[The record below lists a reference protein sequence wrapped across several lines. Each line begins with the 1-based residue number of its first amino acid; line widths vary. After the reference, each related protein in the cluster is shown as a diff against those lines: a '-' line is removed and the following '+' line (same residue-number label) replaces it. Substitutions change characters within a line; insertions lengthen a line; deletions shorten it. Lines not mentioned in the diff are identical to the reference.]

1 MQSDKLTSGL
11 NGRGIKEE
19 KLNTKNLLN
28 IKINIILKFM
38 DKEKWNWSLSIGFYP
53 GILFGTRAYEEDHSI
68 TYVFYIPFVD
78 IALEIP
84 YNNESI

>member
-1 MQSDKLTSGL
+1 MLSGKLTNGL
-11 NGRGIKEE
+11 NGLGNKEE
-19 KLNTKNLLN
+19 ELNIKNWSI

-53 GILFGTRAYEEDHSI
+53 GILFGTRAYEEEHSI

-78 IALEIP
+78 VALEIP
-84 YNNESI
+84 YK

>member
-19 KLNTKNLLN
+19 KLNIKNWSV
-28 IKINIILKFM
+28 IKISIILKFM

-53 GILFGTRAYEEDHSI
+53 GILFGTRAYEEEISI

>member
-19 KLNTKNLLN
+19 KLNIKNWSV
-28 IKINIILKFM
+28 IKISIILKFM

-53 GILFGTRAYEEDHSI
+53 GVLFGARAYEEKDRL

-78 IALEIP
+78 VALELP
-84 YNNESI
+84 YKNESI

>member
-19 KLNTKNLLN
+19 ELN
-28 IKINIILKFM
+28 IKNWSVIKISIILKFM
-38 DKEKWNWSLSIGFYP
+38 NKEKWNWSLSIGFYP
-53 GILFGTRAYEEDHSI
+53 GILFGTRAYEEDEKI

-78 IALEIP
+78 IALEYPI
-84 YNNESI
+84 